1 MCVWWRTYL
10 LHIWIRETEETAAIM
25 TPLYLFFFSR
35 LLWHISD
42 QMRSYN
48 WLYGRSPSWSNVSV
62 YRLMSPYCQR
72 SRYRNKSDQVII
84 YCWFNTGEVFTDRGS
99 GLSHYSPAEEIMTCR
114 CSAVAAKL
122 VFLFF
127 SFLFFIIILRSCRV
141 LLQPSLLLPPD
152 SLVSHSVTSLEM
164 FSFWNLW
171 AFSHLYFVS
180 VAVLEKPR
188 HCNYY
193 RTPVTAELSCY
204 MFVPL
209 EGRR

>member
-35 LLWHISD
+35 LLRHISD

-127 SFLFFIIILRSCRV
+127 SFLFFLLLYSEAAVFSSSHPSSCRPTV
-141 LLQPSLLLPPD
+141 SSPTLLHHWKCFLSGTYEPFLTFILSQLLFWRN
-152 SLVSHSVTSLEM
+152 LVIVIIT
-164 FSFWNLW
+164 
-171 AFSHLYFVS
+171 
-180 VAVLEKPR
+180 
-188 HCNYY
+188 
-193 RTPVTAELSCY
+193 
-204 MFVPL
+204 
-209 EGRR
+209 GRL

>member
-127 SFLFFIIILRSCRV
+127 SFLFFYYYTPKLPCSPPAIPPPAARQSRLPLCYITGNVFFLE
-141 LLQPSLLLPPD
+141 LMSL
-152 SLVSHSVTSLEM
+152 
-164 FSFWNLW
+164 FSPLF
-171 AFSHLYFVS
+171 
-180 VAVLEKPR
+180 
-188 HCNYY
+188 C
-193 RTPVTAELSCY
+193 LSCC
-204 MFVPL
+204 FGETSSL
-209 EGRR
+209 